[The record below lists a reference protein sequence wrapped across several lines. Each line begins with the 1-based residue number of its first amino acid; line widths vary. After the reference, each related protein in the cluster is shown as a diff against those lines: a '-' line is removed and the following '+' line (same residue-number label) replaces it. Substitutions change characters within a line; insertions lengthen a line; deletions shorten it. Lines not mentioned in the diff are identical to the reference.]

1 MTKFKSPFSQ
11 KNAASLKFLS
21 PFWSTQGQQWPQF
34 YNCKVTYNAM
44 QSCTVEYFSQNKFNF
59 QKTWYSLTK
68 IVLTYNE
75 KKIDLVIKKNF
86 WIRGWR
92 RRIWK
97 IFEITRKIYSN
108 SESSEQF
115 LVTECFFTCSWRF
128 LIPNRWKQ
136 LEFKLEKKILGF
148 RNMQEKLKKSLNWN
162 CSTST
167 Y

>member
-1 MTKFKSPFSQ
+1 MTIDFYPFFWQKSCAKNYHFWSPPHIYRKFKSPFFTK

-97 IFEITRKIYSN
+97 NFEITRAIYSN
-108 SESSEQF
+108 SEGSEQF
-115 LVTECFFTCSWRF
+115 LVTECFFNLF
-128 LIPNRWKQ
+128 L
-136 LEFKLEKKILGF
+136 EV
-148 RNMQEKLKKSLNWN
+148 SHV
-162 CSTST
+162 S
-167 Y
+167 